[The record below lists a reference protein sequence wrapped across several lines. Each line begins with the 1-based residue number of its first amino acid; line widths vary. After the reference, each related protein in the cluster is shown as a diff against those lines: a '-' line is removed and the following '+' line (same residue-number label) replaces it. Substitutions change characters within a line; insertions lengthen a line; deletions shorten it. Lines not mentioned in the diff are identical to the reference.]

1 MTKDSLTNSGKRFLV
16 ALSFPGEHRQFVASV
31 AEQLSLH
38 LGRDRILYDKYY
50 EAEFARPNLDTHL
63 QRLYHDESL
72 LVVVFLCADYERK
85 EWPGLEWRAIR
96 DLLKKKQDLSIML
109 VRMDD
114 ANVAGVFSIDGYVS
128 AEGRT
133 PPQIAD
139 LILERLQVLKPEKQ
153 TTHSAD
159 SSLAESHRSPLKE
172 KVPPNVKDAIDR
184 GVDFVLPQLEME
196 KAFIR

>member
-1 MTKDSLTNSGKRFLV
+1 MTSTTKLNSR
-16 ALSFPGEHRQFVASV
+16 A
-31 AEQLSLH
+31 
-38 LGRDRILYDKYY
+38 
-50 EAEFARPNLDTHL
+50 PNLDTHL
-63 QRLYHDESL
+63 QALYHDESV

-85 EWPGLEWRAIR
+85 EWTGLEWRSIR

-133 PPQIAD
+133 PSQITD
-139 LILERLQVLKPEKQ
+139 MILQRLQFLKTENQ
-153 TTHSAD
+153 TPPSAE

-184 GVDFVLPQLEME
+184 GVDFLNDGYFK
-196 KAFIR
+196 KARAEFENALALAQDAKHMSAAATP